1 MMNFE
6 SKDTHNYQ
14 YNNHLEF
21 ANNLFKFAEECLQQN
36 DNISLRMGIG
46 RLYYAFYHKILHE
59 NEEELKS
66 KESKQM
72 HWHLFNNN
80 GLPERYRKSL
90 LLLQRMRKWAD
101 YQTENYK
108 KEVNTRHLI
117 MICQKIFKMSIK
129 IKCK

>member
-6 SKDTHNYQ
+6 SKDTYNYQ

-21 ANNLFKFAEECLQQN
+21 ANSLFKFAEECLQQN
-36 DNISLRMGIG
+36 DNISFRMGIG

-66 KESKQM
+66 KGSKQM
-72 HWHLFNNN
+72 HWHLFDNN